1 MLTAKKFASRLVK
14 ANLASKNDI
23 VVLVKKTN
31 FDDKLKIQI
40 KIILHIKQPGV
51 ELKMN

>member
-1 MLTAKKFASRLVK
+1 MLTAKKVASRLVK

-31 FDDKLKIQI
+31 FDEKLKNSN
-40 KIILHIKQPGV
+40 KNNTSYK
-51 ELKMN
+51 KAWT